1 MPPHVPRDRCYDA
14 AQHLWARRDAE
25 SGRVRVGLDALGLE
39 SLGELAYVALHELG
53 ATVVRGE
60 PIGSLEA
67 AKMTSTIVAPVSGEL
82 VARNDAVL
90 RDPLRVNGDPYGD
103 GWLVEIE
110 ATRWEAEAALLIA
123 DDAIEP
129 WVTAE
134 LERLA
139 RS

>member
-1 MPPHVPRDRCYDA
+1 MPPHVPRDRRYDA
-14 AQHLWARRDAE
+14 DQHLWARHDAGT
-25 SGRVRVGLDALGLE
+25 GRVRVGVDALGLE
-39 SLGELAYVALHELG
+39 SLGELAYVALHDLG
-53 ATVVRGE
+53 TTVRRGE

-103 GWLVEIE
+103 GWLVEIA
-110 ATRWEAEAALLIA
+110 ATRWEEEAAELLA

-129 WVTAE
+129 WVAAE
-134 LERLA
+134 VERLA
-139 RS
+139 RT